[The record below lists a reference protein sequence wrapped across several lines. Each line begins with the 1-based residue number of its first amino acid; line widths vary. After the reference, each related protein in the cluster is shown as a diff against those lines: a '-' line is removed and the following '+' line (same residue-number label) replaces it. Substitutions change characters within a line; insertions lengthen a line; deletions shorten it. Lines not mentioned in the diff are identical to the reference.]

1 MIKGSVL
8 KTFDETYDGTTDN
21 LLSRKRNNGPQET
34 FGYDNFDR
42 LVSVKSGTVETM
54 KINYAS
60 NGNILFKT
68 GIGNFS
74 VNFAN
79 PIFAQRVS
87 LYSISVIK
95 ISMAEAGVHSV
106 TISSTAR
113 TPEEQVNAMYNN

>member
-74 VNFAN
+74 YDKNIRPHAVTEIENADG
-79 PIFAQRVS
+79 
-87 LYSISVIK
+87 K
-95 ISMAEAGVHSV
+95 IPGDALNTSF
-106 TISSTAR
+106 
-113 TPEEQVNAMYNN
+113 NDF